1 MRVYQRQGTKEKRV
15 REMKKRVGEKRA
27 VRAGVERDE
36 TEKEEGRLYGSVV
49 GSISHGRYSV

>member
-1 MRVYQRQGTKEKRV
+1 
-15 REMKKRVGEKRA
+15 MKKRVGEKRA